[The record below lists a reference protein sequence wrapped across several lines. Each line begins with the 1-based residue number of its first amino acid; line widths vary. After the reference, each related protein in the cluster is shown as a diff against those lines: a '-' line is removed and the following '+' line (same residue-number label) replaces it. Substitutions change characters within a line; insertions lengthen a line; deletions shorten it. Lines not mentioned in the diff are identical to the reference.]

1 MDTRTSTQRL
11 DDALPELREYKNSF
25 SSKDIEEDKE
35 WRKWLEFIFLLYL
48 SGIFPIKPY
57 ESISCDIITPHGWNI
72 RDMFNHLKWYI
83 EHNIGTILY
92 QYISIDSDKNDDID
106 TFDFFEDY
114 NFLTKYTNIDKYQIE
129 FYKEKP
135 AKLIQ
140 NMFDEMAYINFWTYQ
155 EFWKYKKTMSTIDSI
170 FESHYRIYGNEFD
183 ISQKSFLKY
192 DGLEFMNTIILL
204 YFSGLIHITWIWWEA
219 EDGVSGRECYY
230 VFGIRMTEKYKYLMA
245 SRIQEKD
252 LIIKNLYDEGIKKF
266 SVSKK
271 QWKPHM
277 LEGEREIIGDNTRF
291 VDILKKYPHSKIES
305 NSYNGKINKYTVT
318 EKIKLSKN
326 EQK

>member
-1 MDTRTSTQRL
+1 MDTRTPSQKL
-11 DDALPELREYKNSF
+11 DDAMPELREYRNHF
-25 SSKDIEEDKE
+25 SSKDIYEDRE
-35 WRKWLEFIFLLYL
+35 WRHWLDFTFLLYL
-48 SGIFPIKPY
+48 SGIFPIEPY
-57 ESISCDIITPHGWNI
+57 ESISCHMITPHGWNI
-72 RDMFNHLKWYI
+72 QDMFNHLKWYI
-83 EHNIGTILY
+83 EHDVGTILY

-140 NMFDEMAYINFWTYQ
+140 NMFDEMAYINFWSYQ
-155 EFWKYKKTMSTIDSI
+155 EFWRYKKTLSTVESI
-170 FESHYRIYGNEFD
+170 FESLYRIYGTEFD

-192 DGLEFMNTIILL
+192 DWLEFMNTIILL
-204 YFSGLIHITWIWWEA
+204 FFSGFIQITWVWWEA
-219 EDGVSGRECYY
+219 ENSDDIRKQYY
-230 VFGIRMTEKYKYLMA
+230 VFGIRMTDKYIQLMDA
-245 SRIQEKD
+245 KIYQKD

-277 LEGEREIIGDNTRF
+277 LEWEREIIGDDIRF
-291 VDILKKYPHSKIES
+291 VDLQKKYPHSDISASVHNK
-305 NSYNGKINKYTVT
+305 NVNKYTVT
-318 EKIKLSKN
+318 EKIKLDK
-326 EQK
+326 